1 MSTVE
6 NNNNNFRCDICN
18 KHYKDKSGLWYH
30 NKKYHNDKLPTKTA
44 STPPKSYSITPENDK
59 ITPELVVELSEKKNQ
74 CKYCNFCFT
83 RKDSLTKH
91 YNRCKKKKEN
101 DTLSEKTIKE
111 SEYNE
116 LKKENAEIK
125 SILMEL
131 LKSSK
136 IHPKTLQKINK
147 NLISGNHNN
156 VNNGTVNNI
165 NIVKFG
171 SEDIK
176 SILSEKEIKKI
187 LNCRYM
193 AIEESIKHVHFNDNR
208 PEYRNIYITNL
219 RDDIAYVYNGNK
231 FEAVQKHSVISELID
246 QHMNNIEVSLENY
259 KAKLPEK
266 TANILDKLLEKLQD
280 EETKMTDENN
290 NKEYKNYK
298 SYKINDIKL
307 MIYNET
313 GKNTE
318 VIKLKYNNNNNKK
331 PKEIEV

>member
-6 NNNNNFRCDICN
+6 NINIKYICNICN
-18 KHYKDKSGLWYH
+18 KNYKDKSGLWYH
-30 NKKYHNDKLPTKTA
+30 NKKNHNNKITTEFVKI
-44 STPPKSYSITPENDK
+44 PPKHDFITPNNIK
-59 ITPELVVELSEKKNQ
+59 LTPESVVESSEKKNQ

-91 YNRCKKKKEN
+91 YNRCKIIKEN
-101 DTLSEKTIKE
+101 NNNEHKFIKE
-111 SEYNE
+111 SEFNE

-125 SILMEL
+125 SMLMEL

-147 NLISGNHNN
+147 NLVTGNNN
-156 VNNGTVNNI
+156 SNNNNTVNNI
-165 NIVKFG
+165 QIVKFG

-176 SILSEKEIKKI
+176 NILTDKEIKKI
-187 LNCRYM
+187 LNCKYQ
-193 AIEESIKHVHFNDNR
+193 AIEESIKQVHFNNNR

-219 RDDIAYVYNGNK
+219 RDNIAYVYTGNK
-231 FEAVQKHSVISELID
+231 FEAVQKHSIISELID
-246 QHMNNIEVSLENY
+246 QHMNNIEVSLEDY
-259 KAKLPEK
+259 KDKLPVK
-266 TANILDKLLEKLQD
+266 TADILDKLLEKLQD
-280 EETKMTDENN
+280 EETKITDENN

-298 SYKINDIKL
+298 SYKINEIKL

-318 VIKLKYNNNNNKK
+318 VIKLKYNKTPN
-331 PKEIEV
+331 EFDI